1 MVIRIIMILLSVSLG
16 CSGFAVQSG
25 TQPPPQRLVIPA
37 SLFDRAVAC
46 IKSFEGWHHARHHP
60 YIGYGHKLLPGEKL
74 TCNLTEAQADSLL
87 RFDLVKRCHTFR
99 RFGKD
104 ALLLAVLSYNVGEYR
119 LLGSD
124 KIPKSSLVRKLESGN
139 RDIYQEYISY
149 CRYKGRRHGGLL
161 KRRKTEFALFF
172 IP

>member
-1 MVIRIIMILLSVSLG
+1 MGIRIIMIFLSVCIG
-16 CSGFAVQSG
+16 CSGMAAQDG
-25 TQPPPQRLVIPA
+25 DQPSPQRLVIPA

-74 TCNLTEAQADSLL
+74 TCNLTEAHADSLL
-87 RFDLVKRCHTFR
+87 RSDLVKRCHTFR
-99 RFGKD
+99 RFEKD

-119 LLGSD
+119 LLGSGR
-124 KIPKSSLVRKLESGN
+124 IPKSNLIRKLESGN

-149 CRYKGRRHGGLL
+149 CRYKGKRHAGLL
-161 KRRKTEFALFF
+161 KRRKTEFALFY